1 MRELPKIDRERSGL
15 IVSRIANGIQNIRY
29 LAGRGGIAGRALG
42 GLVGEMHDL
51 FSMKTGGDRVK
62 MLCRQ
67 APVRIAPGALHE
79 IELALDA
86 FDEAGAQLRFQSA
99 IVASGGG
106 KRVIEGAGMERHA
119 IDLDRRG

>member
-1 MRELPKIDRERSGL
+1 MPKSDRVRSIL

-86 FDEAGAQLRFQSA
+86 LNEADAQLRFQGA
-99 IVASGGG
+99 IVASGGS
-106 KRVIEGAGMERHA
+106 KRVIEGAGMERHS
-119 IDLDRRG
+119 IGLRPHG

>member
-1 MRELPKIDRERSGL
+1 MPKSDRVRSNL
-15 IVSRIANGIQNIRY
+15 VVSRITDGVQDIGD
-29 LAGRGGIAGRALG
+29 LAGRGGIAGRALRR
-42 GLVGEMHDL
+42 LVCEMHDL
-51 FSMKTGGDRVK
+51 FGMETGGDRMK

-86 FDEAGAQLRFQSA
+86 FDEAGSQFRFQGA

-119 IDLDRRG
+119 IGLGPHS